1 MNTERSKHYWLHR
14 VSHEGG
20 LEILQKE
27 GILTIGFSDVAASD
41 AAKTAMRNHDYRAF
55 CRAYTEVYKGAIERI
70 KNNAWRFVVE
80 MEIGDIVVVP
90 CPWGFYVCEICGD
103 ALLCERANLDL
114 GWERAVK
121 LIGDVLS
128 PRELYARAAL
138 LSRMK
143 CRQTN
148 LCIDDL
154 KEEVDSARERI
165 KLNLVDEVSDK
176 LIEKLREHGRPESLE
191 SFVAAVFENMGA
203 EVEILP
209 KYYRGK
215 CGDCDVE
222 ATFPAL
228 HLVVSVQCKRHDG
241 ETDDGVQQIFEYATR
256 KPHNESDGWTHC
268 KWVVSTADRFSREAE
283 NAAKT
288 KNVRLIA
295 GKEFARMLLNAGI
308 KG

>member
-1 MNTERSKHYWLHR
+1 MINERHYWLHR

-20 LEILQKE
+20 LDILKNE
-27 GILTIGFSDVAASD
+27 SVLTIGFSAVAASD
-41 AAKTAMRNHDYRAF
+41 VARTAIMTRDYEAF
-55 CRAYTEVYKGAIERI
+55 CRAYTDVYKGAIARI
-70 KNNAWRFVVE
+70 KSNLWRFVVE
-80 MEIGDIVVVP
+80 MEIGDVVVVP
-90 CPWGFYVCEICGD
+90 CPWGFYVCEICGK
-103 ALLCERANLDL
+103 AILCKRDSLDL
-114 GWERAVK
+114 GWERSVR

-128 PRELYARAAL
+128 PRELYARVPL

-154 KEEVDSARERI
+154 KDEVDSASKRI
-165 KLNLVDEVSDK
+165 ELNLVHDVSDK
-176 LIEKLREHGRPESLE
+176 LLEKLREHGSPESLE
-191 SFVAAVFENMGA
+191 EFVASVFESMGA

-215 CGDCDVE
+215 SGDCDVE

-241 ETDDGVQQIFEYATR
+241 QTDNGVKQISEYAAR
-256 KPHNESDGWTHC
+256 KRHDESEGWSHWR
-268 KWVVSTADRFSREAE
+268 WVVSTADRFSYEAE
-283 NAAKT
+283 EAAKA

-308 KG
+308 RG